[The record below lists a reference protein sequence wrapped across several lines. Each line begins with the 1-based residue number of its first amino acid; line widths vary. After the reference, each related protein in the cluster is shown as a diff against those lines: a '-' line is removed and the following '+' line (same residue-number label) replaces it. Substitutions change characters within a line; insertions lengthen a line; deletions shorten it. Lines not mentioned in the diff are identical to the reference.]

1 MSELPIGKKPEVMRK
16 YPHMMPQDS
25 RIWTK
30 YLLSNHLR
38 SNEVWYD
45 LHVGNAVVLPE
56 GSSAAMQRVSEG
68 VTRKRIDV
76 VARIGAGFWV
86 IEIKPIGTMAALGQ
100 AVTYRNIFAAE
111 YAGAAESVA
120 VVLCA
125 LIEEDIIETADD
137 LGVLVLSLEGVLK

>member
-1 MSELPIGKKPEVMRK
+1 MATLENGVRPEVLRK

-25 RIWTK
+25 RIWTR
-30 YLLSNHLR
+30 YLLSNHMR

-56 GSSAAMQRVSEG
+56 GSSEAMQRVSDG

-76 VARIGAGFWV
+76 VARIGGGFWV

-100 AVTYRNIFAAE
+100 AVTYRNLFAKE
-111 YAGAAESVA
+111 YAGAAESVP

-137 LGVLVLSLEGVLK
+137 LGVLVLALEGILK